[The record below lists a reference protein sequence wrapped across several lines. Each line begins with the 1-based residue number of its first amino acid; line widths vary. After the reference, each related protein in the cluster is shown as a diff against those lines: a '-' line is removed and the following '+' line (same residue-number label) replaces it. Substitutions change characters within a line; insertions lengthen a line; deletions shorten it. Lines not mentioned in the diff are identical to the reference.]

1 MIRKAC
7 LTAVFAVSLTGAING
22 FAVAQP
28 VSGGLCRPVQE
39 RTAEI
44 GCWILGHI
52 SVGQFTTPVAA
63 WYLHTFKDRASAEA
77 NKGPR
82 GIVIEAFNKVWL
94 FTAEETGWKGPGGGE
109 LHLVIGPLPVASA
122 TDYSAQFMEAV
133 FTPGMASA
141 AHVHSG
147 PEAFYTLEGETCLE
161 TPAGV
166 QVSQGG
172 GPPVIIPDG
181 PMHLTATGTALRRGF
196 VLILHRTGQPATTRI
211 HDWVPK
217 QLCKARQP

>member
-7 LTAVFAVSLTGAING
+7 LTAIVAAPLMVAING
-22 FAVAQP
+22 VAVAQP

-52 SVGQFTTPVAA
+52 PVGQFTAPAAA

-77 NKGPR
+77 HKGPR
-82 GIVIEAFNKVWL
+82 GIVVEAFNKVWL

-122 TDYSAQFMEAV
+122 ADYSAQFMESV
-133 FTPGMASA
+133 FTPGMTSA

-161 TPAGV
+161 APAGV
-166 QVSQGG
+166 QVNQ
-172 GPPVIIPDG
+172 
-181 PMHLTATGTALRRGF
+181 AA
-196 VLILHRTGQPATTRI
+196 
-211 HDWVPK
+211 
-217 QLCKARQP
+217 ARLSSFQTVRCI

>member
-1 MIRKAC
+1 MDSPSHSPSVAD
-7 LTAVFAVSLTGAING
+7 FAGPFRRGRQKSDAGYWDIFPSGNSPLRRPPGICTRLETG
-22 FAVAQP
+22 
-28 VSGGLCRPVQE
+28 
-39 RTAEI
+39 
-44 GCWILGHI
+44 
-52 SVGQFTTPVAA
+52 
-63 WYLHTFKDRASAEA
+63 RAAEA

-82 GIVIEAFNKVWL
+82 GIVIEAFDKVWL
-94 FTAEETGWKGPGGGE
+94 FTAEETGWKGPSGGE
-109 LHLVIGPLPVASA
+109 LHFVIGPLPVASA

-211 HDWVPK
+211 HDWAPK
-217 QLCKARQP
+217 HLCKARQP